1 MTEPEADSDS
11 PAKAPP
17 DAEVGA
23 STAPDGASAS
33 SEAEASDEPKKKRRK
48 KKRARATDTLR
59 DERDAQGRNRPAF
72 LLDFP
77 QHPDLEPLIRAFEL
91 GNYALVRED
100 APRLVER
107 ADDAEVKAAASELL
121 RRIEPD
127 PLVKFML
134 AVAVALFCA
143 VVGYV
148 YLSH

>member
-1 MTEPEADSDS
+1 VTDVRFHRELYVEKAIDDAIALYAAHATI
-11 PAKAPP
+11 AKK
-17 DAEVGA
+17 D
-23 STAPDGASAS
+23 DGAYVTVSV
-33 SEAEASDEPKKKRRK
+33 ASDRPG
-48 KKRARATDTLR
+48 RA
-59 DERDAQGRNRPAF
+59 ERVAR
-72 LLDFP
+72 
-77 QHPDLEPLIRAFEL
+77 EL